1 MIRVPHLRQKPGS
14 KSCLVISVKMVL
26 DGYHVY
32 HTKEEIGTVIE
43 YDPVLGASIMNIDL
57 PDRSGQALDEAW
69 GVMTE
74 SGEIELER
82 VKQEIDCDTP
92 VIVVVSAHY
101 LPYRE
106 ASIRANHTLV
116 VVGYDDDNIYVND
129 ALLPSAPTAIPVADF
144 LKAWDGVGKF
154 GGIITK
160 HQAQ

>member
-26 DGYHVY
+26 DGYGVY
-32 HTKEEIGTVIE
+32 RTEEEIGTVIE

-57 PDRSGQALDEAW
+57 LPEAW

-92 VIVVVSAHY
+92 VIVVVEAHY

-129 ALLPSAPTAIPVADF
+129 ALLPEAPTAIPVGDF
-144 LKAWDGVGKF
+144 LKAWDGLGKF

-160 HQAQ
+160 H

>member
-26 DGYHVY
+26 DGYGVY
-32 HTKEEIGTVIE
+32 HTEEEIGTVIE

-57 PDRSGQALDEAW
+57 LDEAW
-69 GVMTE
+69 GIVTE
-74 SGEIELER
+74 SGEIDLER
-82 VKQEIDCDTP
+82 VKQEIDGSTP
-92 VIVVVSAHY
+92 VIVVVEAHY

-129 ALLPSAPTAIPVADF
+129 ALLPSAPTAIPIADF
-144 LKAWDGVGKF
+144 LKAWDGLGKF
-154 GGIITK
+154 GAIITK
-160 HQAQ
+160 